1 MHPRDQTIFAVS
13 SGRPPSAISIVRVS
27 GPGAGTT
34 PTVLAGKIPAPRM
47 ATRALL
53 RDGNRQPIDDAVML
67 WFPGPASA
75 TGEDV
80 AEFHVHGGRAVLA
93 ALFATLSALDH
104 MRAAE
109 PGEFTRRAF
118 ENGKLDLTEAEGLD
132 DLIHADTDRQRRQA
146 LRQLKGLLGD
156 RARDWRSQVIEA
168 SALIEAGI
176 DFSDEADVP
185 AELIAP
191 ALKKIKTLLGE
202 IQQVLAAQGHSERL
216 REGLVVAIAGPPNVG
231 KSTLMNQLARREV
244 AIVSPHAGTTRD
256 VIEVQLDLDGYP
268 VTVIDTAG
276 IRETADPV
284 EQEGVGGRRA
294 RARAAEAD
302 LVLWLVDAHGEK
314 KLEKSLEQGA
324 APAWVVRNK
333 IDLDAVE
340 KDAASLKIDAVNFG
354 QPGGALRQAQR
365 HTDFEISAS
374 RGDGILQLIAALI
387 AFAQNYFGAGE
398 GGLIS
403 RERQRKLLQETAV
416 SLQRSLSAIQEGEE
430 LAAEDLRI
438 AARSLGRLLGRVDV
452 EDVLDVIFREFCI
465 GK

>member
-1 MHPRDQTIFAVS
+1 MHPRQQTIFALS
-13 SGRPPSAISIVRVS
+13 SGRPPSAIAVVRVS
-27 GPGAGTT
+27 GPQANAAL
-34 PTVLAGKIPAPRM
+34 VALAGRVPAPRT
-47 ATRALL
+47 AVRALL
-53 RDGNRQPIDDAVML
+53 RDTGGQPLDDAVVL

-93 ALFATLSALDH
+93 ALFEALSAVAG

-146 LRQLKGLLGD
+146 LRQLKGGLGD
-156 RARDWRSQVIEA
+156 KARGWRAQIIEA
-168 SALIEAGI
+168 SALIEAAI

-191 ALKKIKTLLGE
+191 ALAGVGRLLGE
-202 IQQVLAAQGHSERL
+202 IEEVLGAQGQSERL
-216 REGLVVAIAGPPNVG
+216 RDGLVVAIAGPPNVG
-231 KSTLMNQLARREV
+231 KSTLMNALARREV

-256 VIEVQLDLDGYP
+256 VIEIELDLDGYP

-276 IRETADPV
+276 IRPTDDPV
-284 EQEGVGGRRA
+284 EQEGVRRA

-302 LVLWLVDAHGEK
+302 LVLWLVEAADDGEPE
-314 KLEKSLEQGA
+314 LGA
-324 APAWVVRNK
+324 APHWRVRNK
-333 IDLDAVE
+333 IDLGDLAAGRVDAGE
-340 KDAASLKIDAVNFG
+340 
-354 QPGGALRQAQR
+354 GAGFA
-365 HTDFEISAS
+365 ISAS
-374 RGDGILQLIAALI
+374 RGDGLPQLIAALV
-387 AFAQNYFGAGE
+387 AFAAKTLGSDS
-398 GGLIS
+398 GGLIG
-403 RERQRKLLQETAV
+403 RARQRQLLQQTV
-416 SLQRSLSAIQEGEE
+416 SSLQRSIKAAADGEE
-430 LAAEDLRI
+430 LMAEELRI
-438 AARSLGRLLGRVDV
+438 AAHALGRLLGRIDV

>member
-27 GPGAGTT
+27 GPQAGAALTL
-34 PTVLAGKIPAPRM
+34 LAGKIPVPRM

-53 RDGNRQPIDDAVML
+53 RDRDRQPIDDAVML

-80 AEFHVHGGRAVLA
+80 AEFHVHGGRAILA

-132 DLIHADTDRQRRQA
+132 DLIHADTDRQRSQA

-156 RARDWRSQVIEA
+156 RARDWRAQIIEA

-191 ALKKIKTLLGE
+191 ALKKIKALLGD
-202 IQQVLAAQGHSERL
+202 IQQVLAAQGRSERL

-244 AIVSPHAGTTRD
+244 AIVSPYAGTTRD
-256 VIEVQLDLDGYP
+256 IIEVQLDLDGYP

-276 IRETADPV
+276 IRETDDPV
-284 EQEGVGGRRA
+284 EQEGVRRA

-302 LVLWLVDAHGEK
+302 LVLWMIDAPHE
-314 KLEKSLEQGA
+314 ESRQEGA
-324 APAWVVRNK
+324 APVWTVRNK
-333 IDLDAVE
+333 IDLDAVRADSP
-340 KDAASLKIDAVNFG
+340 KS
-354 QPGGALRQAQR
+354 RQAAAVGQER
-365 HTDFEISAS
+365 RLGSDLGISAS
-374 RGDGILQLIAALI
+374 RGDGIPELISALV
-387 AFAQNYFGAGE
+387 AFARDCLGSGE
-398 GGLIS
+398 DSLIS
-403 RERQRKLLQETAV
+403 RARQRKLLQETAD
-416 SLQRSLSAIQEGEE
+416 SLRRSIGIMAKGEE
-430 LAAEDLRI
+430 LVAEELRTAAH
-438 AARSLGRLLGRVDV
+438 SLGKLLGRVDV
-452 EDVLDVIFREFCI
+452 EDILDAIFRDFCI

>member
-1 MHPRDQTIFAVS
+1 MHPRDQTIFALS
-13 SGRPPSAISIVRVS
+13 SGRPPSAIALVRVS
-27 GPGAGTT
+27 GSQATKIVT
-34 PTVLAGKIPAPRM
+34 ALAGKLPSPRM

-53 RDGNRQPIDDAVML
+53 RDVGQRPIDDAVVL

-93 ALFATLSALDH
+93 ALFAALSAFDDV
-104 MRAAE
+104 RSAE

-156 RARDWRSQVIEA
+156 RARDWRARIIEA

-176 DFSDEADVP
+176 DFSDEGDVP

-191 ALKKIKTLLGE
+191 ALAKVKALLAE
-202 IQQVLAAQGHSERL
+202 IEEVLAGQGRSERL
-216 REGLVVAIAGPPNVG
+216 RDGLVVAIAGPPNVG

-276 IRETADPV
+276 IRETDDPV
-284 EQEGVGGRRA
+284 EQEGVRRA
-294 RARAAEAD
+294 RARAADAD
-302 LVLWLVDAHGEK
+302 LVLWLADSSVASIQHDGT
-314 KLEKSLEQGA
+314 
-324 APAWVVRNK
+324 APVWMVRNK
-333 IDLDAVE
+333 IDLEAAGRPLADA
-340 KDAASLKIDAVNFG
+340 SG
-354 QPGGALRQAQR
+354 QGVFQ
-365 HTDFEISAS
+365 ISAS
-374 RGDGILQLIAALI
+374 RGDGLPELIAALVG
-387 AFAQNYFGAGE
+387 FAQNYFGGSEAD
-398 GGLIS
+398 LIG
-403 RERQRKLLQETAV
+403 RTRQRKLLEETAA
-416 SLQRSLSAIQEGEE
+416 SLRRCVQVVGQGEE
-430 LAAEDLRI
+430 LAAEELRM
-438 AARSLGRLLGRVDV
+438 AAHSLGRLLGRVDV
-452 EDVLDVIFREFCI
+452 EDILDVIFREFCV

>member
-1 MHPRDQTIFAVS
+1 MYPRDQTIFALS
-13 SGRPPSAISIVRVS
+13 SGRAPSAIAVVRVS
-27 GPGAGTT
+27 GPGAGPALTA
-34 PTVLAGKIPAPRM
+34 LGGKIPPARA
-47 ATRALL
+47 ATRMLL
-53 RDGNRQPIDDAVML
+53 RDASGQPLDDSVVL

-93 ALFATLSALDH
+93 AIFAALAAQEN
-104 MRAAE
+104 MRPAE

-132 DLIHADTDRQRRQA
+132 DLIHADTDRQRRRA

-156 RARDWRSQVIEA
+156 KARDWRARIIEA

-176 DFSDEADVP
+176 DFSDEGDVP

-191 ALKKIKTLLGE
+191 ALAKIKTLRDE
-202 IQQVLAAQGHSERL
+202 IEEVLAAQGQSERL
-216 REGLVVAIAGPPNVG
+216 RDGLVVAIAGPPNVG

-276 IRETADPV
+276 IRETDDPV
-284 EQEGVGGRRA
+284 EQEGVRRA

-302 LVLWLVDAHGEK
+302 LVLWLADGPDARMGHDG
-314 KLEKSLEQGA
+314 S
-324 APAWVVRNK
+324 APVWRLRNK
-333 IDLDAVE
+333 IDLDPTDRPMA
-340 KDAASLKIDAVNFG
+340 DG
-354 QPGGALRQAQR
+354 PGGATFA
-365 HTDFEISAS
+365 ISARS
-374 RGDGILQLIAALI
+374 GEGLPELIAALVQ
-387 AFAQNYFGAGE
+387 FAQDYFGASE

-403 RERQRKLLQETAV
+403 RTRQRQLLQQAAAA
-416 SLQRSLSAIQEGEE
+416 LRRSIDVVGDGEE
-430 LAAEDLRI
+430 LAAEELRV
-438 AARSLGRLLGRVDV
+438 AAHHLGRLLGRVDV
-452 EDVLDVIFREFCI
+452 EDILDVIFREFCV

>member
-1 MHPRDQTIFAVS
+1 MHPRQQTIFALS

-27 GPGAGTT
+27 GPAAAAALTS
-34 PTVLAGKIPAPRM
+34 LAGRTPAPRL

-53 RDGNRQPIDDAVML
+53 RDGNQVPIDDAVVL

-93 ALFATLSALDH
+93 ALFASLSGFENV
-104 MRAAE
+104 RAAE

-118 ENGKLDLTEAEGLD
+118 ENDKLDLTEAEGLD

-146 LRQLKGLLGD
+146 LRQLKGLLGEK
-156 RARDWRSQVIEA
+156 ARDWRAQIIEA

-176 DFSDEADVP
+176 DFSDEGDVP

-191 ALKKIKTLLGE
+191 ALTKIKTLLGE
-202 IQQVLAAQGHSERL
+202 IEEVLAAQGRSERL

-231 KSTLMNQLARREV
+231 KSTLINLLARREV

-268 VTVIDTAG
+268 VTAIDTAG
-276 IRETADPV
+276 IRDTEDPV
-284 EQEGVGGRRA
+284 EQEGVRRA

-302 LVLWLVDAHGEK
+302 LVLWMSDPRHQEHSHG
-314 KLEKSLEQGA
+314 GA
-324 APAWVVRNK
+324 APVWTVRNK
-333 IDLDAVE
+333 IDLDA
-340 KDAASLKIDAVNFG
+340 A
-354 QPGGALRQAQR
+354 GAGARERAPSER
-365 HTDFEISAS
+365 GIEEARFRISAS
-374 RGDGILQLIAALI
+374 QGDGIRDLMAALV
-387 AFAQNYFGAGE
+387 AFAREYFGSDD
-398 GGLIS
+398 GGLIG
-403 RERQRKLLQETAV
+403 RERQRALLQQTVA
-416 SLQRSLSAIQEGEE
+416 SLRRGIAAAGEGEE
-430 LAAEDLRI
+430 LVAEELRTAAF
-438 AARSLGRLLGRVDV
+438 SLGRLLGRVDV
-452 EDVLDVIFREFCI
+452 EDILDAIFRDFCI

>member
-27 GPGAGTT
+27 GPQAGAALT
-34 PTVLAGKIPAPRM
+34 LIAGKIPVPRM

-53 RDGNRQPIDDAVML
+53 RDRDRQPIDDAVTL

-93 ALFATLSALDH
+93 ALFAALSDFDN

-156 RARDWRSQVIEA
+156 RARDWRAQIIEA

-202 IQQVLAAQGHSERL
+202 IQRVLAAQGHGERL

-284 EQEGVGGRRA
+284 EQEGVRRA

-302 LVLWLVDAHGEK
+302 LVLWLVDAHDEK
-314 KLEKSLEQGA
+314 NLEKSLEQGA

-340 KDAASLKIDAVNFG
+340 TDAAVPGIDALSPG
-354 QPGGALRQAQR
+354 QPIGVLEQTQR
-365 HTDFEISAS
+365 HADFEISAS
-374 RGDGILQLIAALI
+374 RGDGIPELIAAMI
-387 AFAQNYFGAGE
+387 VFAQDYFGAGE

-416 SLQRSLSAIQEGEE
+416 SLQRSLSAIEEGEE

>member
-1 MHPRDQTIFAVS
+1 MHPRDQTIFALS
-13 SGRPPSAISIVRVS
+13 AGRPPAAIAIVRVS
-27 GPGAGTT
+27 GSRAARILESIAGH
-34 PTVLAGKIPAPRM
+34 VPAPR
-47 ATRALL
+47 RAARVLL
-53 RDGNRQPIDDAVML
+53 RDANQQPIDDAVVL

-80 AEFHVHGGRAVLA
+80 AEFQVHGGRAVLA
-93 ALFATLSALDH
+93 ALFAALSAFAEV
-104 MRAAE
+104 RTAE

-146 LRQLKGLLGD
+146 LRHLKGLLGD
-156 RARDWRSQVIEA
+156 RARDWREQIIDA

-176 DFSDEADVP
+176 DFSDEGDVP
-185 AELIAP
+185 EQLMAP
-191 ALKKIKTLLGE
+191 ALARIKTLLGE
-202 IQQVLAAQGHSERL
+202 IQEVLAAQGRSERL

-276 IRETADPV
+276 IRETDDPV
-284 EQEGVGGRRA
+284 EQEGVRRA
-294 RARAAEAD
+294 RARAEEAD
-302 LVLWLVDAHGEK
+302 LVLWLVDARDEK
-314 KLEKSLEQGA
+314 NLEKSLEQGA

-333 IDLDAVE
+333 IDLDAVGS
-340 KDAASLKIDAVNFG
+340 DAAVLGIDALNPG
-354 QPGGALRQAQR
+354 QPAGVLGQTQR

-374 RGDGILQLIAALI
+374 GGDGIQELIAALI
-387 AFAQNYFGAGE
+387 VFAQNYFGAGE

-416 SLQRSLSAIQEGEE
+416 SLQRSLSVIPEGEE
-430 LAAEDLRI
+430 LAAEDLRM